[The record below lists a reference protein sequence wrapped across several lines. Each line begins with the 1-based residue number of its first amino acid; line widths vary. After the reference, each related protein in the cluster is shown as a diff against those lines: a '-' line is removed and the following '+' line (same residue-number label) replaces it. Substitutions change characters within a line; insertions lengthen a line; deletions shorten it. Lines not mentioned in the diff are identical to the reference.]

1 MGTVLGTPISTNDSM
16 RYTVFAEGNKV
27 FQIEV
32 IKNEFGFKTNNI
44 EVFKDGLCKIRI
56 QDTQK

>member
-32 IKNEFGFKTNNI
+32 IKNEFGVPLVMVPTI
-44 EVFKDGLCKIRI
+44 APSSTL
-56 QDTQK
+56 